1 MSLEVNGR
9 KWKWLL
15 LMLHQITNLQNFLSV
30 LVTLSFALL
39 LECLII
45 QGENPGSREHSK
57 NSLEL

>member
-1 MSLEVNGR
+1 MASLSVTSNNQFA
-9 KWKWLL
+9 K
-15 LMLHQITNLQNFLSV
+15 FSSV